1 MTSSRSPRD
10 ARISCF
16 DLGYGMPMTRPSVS
30 QALRV
35 VIPTAVAAF
44 VASRAVPWVVNK
56 TRPVL
61 EVGKDKAV
69 RARAAVPTP
78 GRSEPPLDG
87 LTKEELYERA
97 QAADIEG
104 RSTMSKDE
112 LLRALKARS

>member
-1 MTSSRSPRD
+1 
-10 ARISCF
+10 
-16 DLGYGMPMTRPSVS
+16 MTRPSVS

-61 EVGKDKAV
+61 NKTRPALEAGKEKAD
-69 RARAAVPTP
+69 RARAAVPIP
-78 GRSEPPLDG
+78 GRREQPLDD

>member
-1 MTSSRSPRD
+1 
-10 ARISCF
+10 
-16 DLGYGMPMTRPSVS
+16 MPMTRPSVS

-56 TRPVL
+56 TKPVL
-61 EVGKDKAV
+61 EKTKPVLEAGKDKAV

-78 GRSEPPLDG
+78 GRNEPPLDG

>member
-1 MTSSRSPRD
+1 
-10 ARISCF
+10 
-16 DLGYGMPMTRPSVS
+16 MTRPSVS

-61 EVGKDKAV
+61 KAGKDKTRPVLEAGKEKAD
-69 RARAAVPTP
+69 RAPAAVPIP
-78 GRSEPPLDG
+78 GRNEPPLDD

>member
-1 MTSSRSPRD
+1 
-10 ARISCF
+10 
-16 DLGYGMPMTRPSVS
+16 MTRPSVS
-30 QALRV
+30 RALRV

-44 VASRAVPWVVNK
+44 VASRAVPWVVNR
-56 TRPVL
+56 TRPAL
-61 EVGKDKAV
+61 EAGKAKAS

-78 GRSEPPLDG
+78 RRDESSLDE

-112 LLRALKARS
+112 LIRALKARS

>member
-1 MTSSRSPRD
+1 
-10 ARISCF
+10 
-16 DLGYGMPMTRPSVS
+16 MTRPSVS

-44 VASRAVPWVVNK
+44 VASRGAM
-56 TRPVL
+56 
-61 EVGKDKAV
+61 GGQQDAA
-69 RARAAVPTP
+69 RARGRQGQGRPGPRRVPTP
-78 GRSEPPLDG
+78 GRSEPPLDE

>member
-1 MTSSRSPRD
+1 
-10 ARISCF
+10 
-16 DLGYGMPMTRPSVS
+16 MPRPSVS

-61 EVGKDKAV
+61 EAGKEKAD
-69 RARAAVPTP
+69 RARAAVPIP
-78 GRSEPPLDG
+78 GRNELPLDD

-112 LLRALKARS
+112 LLRALKARN

>member
-1 MTSSRSPRD
+1 
-10 ARISCF
+10 
-16 DLGYGMPMTRPSVS
+16 MTRPSVS

-61 EVGKDKAV
+61 KAGKDKTRPVLEAGKEKAD
-69 RARAAVPTP
+69 RARAAVPIP
-78 GRSEPPLDG
+78 GRNEPPLDD